1 MDVGW
6 DSVRFI
12 KCSDTNKPN
21 ELTDAAK
28 HNHVVAPDGNLA
40 LRAAGHSLLFATW
53 GGHGD
58 VDDLTL
64 EELHSVGLNQRIH
77 RKS

>member
-1 MDVGW
+1 
-6 DSVRFI
+6 
-12 KCSDTNKPN
+12 
-21 ELTDAAK
+21 
-28 HNHVVAPDGNLA
+28 
-40 LRAAGHSLLFATW
+40 LFATW